1 MFESL
6 EVPSNMSKGSKR
18 NDDDD
23 AMSDLKICQ
32 NSAHFASNK
41 SMSDLHKK
49 QASEESLQFID
60 CKVVHEDFTTFRD
73 DNQKSQVE

>member
-23 AMSDLKICQ
+23 AISDLKIC
-32 NSAHFASNK
+32 
-41 SMSDLHKK
+41 
-49 QASEESLQFID
+49 
-60 CKVVHEDFTTFRD
+60 
-73 DNQKSQVE
+73 